1 MGKAAEYSL
10 TLFPGCQ
17 WMDEESIG
25 DSGKRVLTMATQ
37 PMFNITVR
45 RVGACGHN
53 RTLNTASAP
62 QYFLR
67 LEWYIGR
74 LSLEGERID

>member
-1 MGKAAEYSL
+1 MGKATEYSL
-10 TLFPGCQ
+10 TLFPGRQ

-45 RVGACGHN
+45 RRVW
-53 RTLNTASAP
+53 T
-62 QYFLR
+62 
-67 LEWYIGR
+67 
-74 LSLEGERID
+74 